1 MRAIS
6 THDER
11 GGAVLDALVLG
22 VLAVDGV
29 LLAAFGMMFNPLYSG
44 QVPVPMGALFTILI
58 MPWLVGRAA
67 EIDPRRWVS
76 ATPLLAWAVTIGG
89 VGLTGPGGDVLLPA
103 TWQSLLLCVAGLGS
117 GLYALR
123 RADSERADSG
133 YGGA

>member
-1 MRAIS
+1 VSAR
-6 THDER
+6 DER
-11 GGAVLDALVLG
+11 GVAVLDALALG

-29 LLAAFGMMFNPLYSG
+29 LLAVLGLVFTPLYRG
-44 QVPVPMGALFTILI
+44 EVPVPMGALLTILV

-89 VGLTGPGGDVLLPA
+89 IGITGPGGDVLLPA
-103 TWQSLLLCVAGLGS
+103 TWQSLLLCVAGLGA

-123 RADSERADSG
+123 RADSG

>member
-1 MRAIS
+1 VSAR
-6 THDER
+6 DER
-11 GGAVLDALVLG
+11 GVAVLDALALG

-29 LLAAFGMMFNPLYSG
+29 LLAVLGLVFTPLYRG
-44 QVPVPMGALFTILI
+44 EVPVPMGALLTILV

-89 VGLTGPGGDVLLPA
+89 IGITGPGGDVLLPA
-103 TWQSLLLCVAGLGS
+103 TWQSLLLCVAGLGA

-123 RADSERADSG
+123 RADSG
-133 YGGA
+133 YGSA